1 MNDPIEPS
9 WYSWDQPKRA
19 TIQLPSEE
27 RIMPIKALLAS
38 TSLVCVLGWIP
49 FLPAQAQTAAAL
61 SGQVSSAEEASMEG
75 VLVSAKKEGSTITVT
90 VVTDAKGQ
98 YSFPGDRLDA
108 GHYAIAI
115 RAAGYTLDGPKA
127 VDIAAGGSHADVKL
141 VKAKNLANQ
150 LSNAEWLISAPGP
163 DNLKA
168 NMTNCVSCHT
178 LQRVFAS
185 THDAEEFKQIF
196 KRMGGYSPGSTPTHP
211 QLLLPGPRGDRSPM
225 PTSQWEAT
233 SAWLASVNV
242 STTEALSFEL
252 QTLPR
257 PKGAATRVIY
267 TEYDLPRK
275 ETQPHDVIVDQ
286 DGMVWYSDFSN
297 QFAGVMD
304 PKTGKAIDIPIPVL
318 KPEQPKGS
326 LEIELEADQ
335 KNVWLAMMY
344 QAGIARIDRRTHE
357 VTTYS
362 YPKEWQSTSAQASM
376 VSPQHAD
383 VDGKVWANNQDT
395 HFMYRLDVK
404 TGQFENLGASK
415 DPRGK
420 RISAYGMPTDYQNNV
435 YQLEFGGT
443 SIGVRDAKT
452 GMATIYD
459 TPNRNS
465 RPRRGRVDE
474 QNRLWFAEYGANA
487 IALFDPKTAAIK
499 EFPIPTKFAA
509 PYDVAPNKDASVV
522 WTSSMMSDQVE
533 RLDTKTGHITE
544 YLLPRSTNVRRVFVQ
559 DNGPKNALWVGS
571 NHGASIV
578 KVEPLD

>member
-1 MNDPIEPS
+1 MRLKHLLLLTSAGVFGLLVDAGLS
-9 WYSWDQPKRA
+9 
-19 TIQLPSEE
+19 TG
-27 RIMPIKALLAS
+27 ALAQSAPALA
-38 TSLVCVLGWIP
+38 
-49 FLPAQAQTAAAL
+49 
-61 SGQVSSAEEASMEG
+61 GQVTSAEEGPMEG
-75 VLVSAKKEGSTITVT
+75 VLVSARKQSSTITVT

-98 YSFPGDRLDA
+98 YSFPAGRLDP

-115 RAAGYTLDGPKA
+115 RAVGYNLDGPTA
-127 VDIAAGGSHADVKL
+127 VDIAGVGAKADIKL
-141 VKAKNLANQ
+141 VKTKNLANQ

-185 THDAEEFKQIF
+185 AHDAEEFKQIF
-196 KRMGGYSPGSTPTHP
+196 GRMGTYAPGSTPVHP
-211 QLLLPGPRGDRSPM
+211 QTLLPGPRGDRSPM
-225 PTSQWEAT
+225 PRSQWEAT

-242 STTEALSFEL
+242 NAAETLSFEL

-257 PKGAATRVIY
+257 PKGAATKVIY

-297 QFAGVMD
+297 QYAGVLD

-326 LEIELEADQ
+326 LEIELEAGQ
-335 KNVWLAMMY
+335 KNVWLALMY
-344 QAGIARIDRRTHE
+344 QAGLARIDRITHE
-357 VTTYS
+357 VTTYP

-383 VDGKVWANNQDT
+383 VDGKVWSNNQDVHT
-395 HFMYRLDVK
+395 MYRLDVK
-404 TGQFENLGASK
+404 SGQYEDLGPSK

-420 RISAYGMPTDYQNNV
+420 QISAYGMPTDHENNV

-443 SIGVRDAKT
+443 SIGLRDAKT
-452 GMATIYD
+452 GAVTIYD
-459 TPNRNS
+459 TPIKNS

-474 QNRLWFAEYGANA
+474 QNRLWFAEYGGNA
-487 IALFDPKTAAIK
+487 IGLFDPKTAAIK
-499 EFPIPTKFAA
+499 EYRLAAKFGA
-509 PYDVAPNKDASVV
+509 PYDVVPNKDASQV
-522 WTSSMMSDQVE
+522 WTGSMLNDRVA
-533 RLDTKTGHITE
+533 RLDTKSGQITE
-544 YLLPRSTNVRRVFVQ
+544 YLLPRTTNIRRVFVQ
-559 DNGPKNALWVGS
+559 EIGQQTMLWVGS

>member
-1 MNDPIEPS
+1 MRLKHLLLLTS
-9 WYSWDQPKRA
+9 AGVFGLLVHAGLS
-19 TIQLPSEE
+19 TG
-27 RIMPIKALLAS
+27 ALAQS
-38 TSLVCVLGWIP
+38 A
-49 FLPAQAQTAAAL
+49 PALT
-61 SGQVSSAEEASMEG
+61 GQVTSAGEGPMEG
-75 VLVSAKKEGSTITVT
+75 VLVSAKKQSSTITLT

-98 YSFPGDRLDA
+98 YSFPADRLDP

-115 RAAGYTLDGPKA
+115 RAVGYNLDGPTA
-127 VDIAAGGSHADVKL
+127 VDIAGVGAKADIKL
-141 VKAKNLANQ
+141 VKTKNLASQ

-185 THDAEEFKQIF
+185 AHDAEEFKQIF
-196 KRMGGYSPGSTPTHP
+196 RRMGTYAPGSTPAHP
-211 QLLLPGPRGDRSPM
+211 QKLLPGPRGDRSPM
-225 PTSQWEAT
+225 PTSQFEAT

-242 STTEALSFEL
+242 NASETLSFEL

-257 PKGAATRVIY
+257 PKGAATKVIY

-275 ETQPHDVIVDQ
+275 QTQPHDVIVDQ

-297 QFAGVMD
+297 QYAGVLD

-326 LEIELEADQ
+326 LEIELEAGQ
-335 KNVWLAMMY
+335 KNVWLALMY
-344 QAGIARIDRRTHE
+344 QAGLARIDRITHE
-357 VTTYS
+357 VTMYP

-383 VDGKVWANNQDT
+383 IDGKVWSNNQDVHT
-395 HFMYRLDVK
+395 MYRLDVK
-404 TGQFENLGASK
+404 TGRYEDLGPSK
-415 DPRGK
+415 DLRGK
-420 RISAYGMPTDYQNNV
+420 QISAYGMPTDLANNV

-443 SIGVRDAKT
+443 SIGLRDAKT
-452 GMATIYD
+452 GAVTIYD
-459 TPNRNS
+459 TPIKNS

-487 IALFDPKTAAIK
+487 IGLFDPKTAAIK
-499 EFPIPTKFAA
+499 EYQLPTKFGA
-509 PYDVAPNKDASVV
+509 PYDVVPNKDASQV
-522 WTSSMMSDQVE
+522 WTGSMLNDRVA
-533 RLDTKTGHITE
+533 RLDTKSGQFTE
-544 YLLPRSTNVRRVFVQ
+544 YLLPRTTNIRRVFVQ
-559 DNGPKNALWVGS
+559 EIGQQTMLWVGS

>member
-1 MNDPIEPS
+1 MRLKHLLLLTSAGVFGLLVDAGLS
-9 WYSWDQPKRA
+9 
-19 TIQLPSEE
+19 TG
-27 RIMPIKALLAS
+27 ALAQSAPALA
-38 TSLVCVLGWIP
+38 
-49 FLPAQAQTAAAL
+49 
-61 SGQVSSAEEASMEG
+61 GQVTSAEEGPMEG
-75 VLVSAKKEGSTITVT
+75 VLVSARKQSSTITVT

-98 YSFPGDRLDA
+98 YSFPAGRLDP

-115 RAAGYTLDGPKA
+115 RAVGYNLDGPTA
-127 VDIAAGGSHADVKL
+127 VDIAGVGAKADIKL
-141 VKAKNLANQ
+141 VKTKNLANQ

-185 THDAEEFKQIF
+185 AHDAEEFKQIF
-196 KRMGGYSPGSTPTHP
+196 GRMGTYAPGSTPVHP
-211 QLLLPGPRGDRSPM
+211 QTLLPGPRGDRSPM
-225 PTSQWEAT
+225 PRSQWEAT
-233 SAWLASVNV
+233 SAWLASVDVNAAE
-242 STTEALSFEL
+242 TLSFEL

-257 PKGAATRVIY
+257 PKGAATKVIY

-297 QFAGVMD
+297 QYAGVLD

-326 LEIELEADQ
+326 LEIELEAGQ
-335 KNVWLAMMY
+335 KNVWLALMY
-344 QAGIARIDRRTHE
+344 QAGLARIDRITHE
-357 VTTYS
+357 VTTYP

-383 VDGKVWANNQDT
+383 VDGKVWSNNQDVHT
-395 HFMYRLDVK
+395 MYRLDVK
-404 TGQFENLGASK
+404 SGQYEDLGPSK

-420 RISAYGMPTDYQNNV
+420 QISAYGMPTDHENNV

-443 SIGVRDAKT
+443 SIGLRDAKT
-452 GMATIYD
+452 GAVTIYD
-459 TPNRNS
+459 TPIKSS

-474 QNRLWFAEYGANA
+474 QNRLWFAEYGGNA
-487 IALFDPKTAAIK
+487 IGLFDPKTAAIK
-499 EFPIPTKFAA
+499 EYRLAAKFGA
-509 PYDVAPNKDASVV
+509 PYDVVPNKDASQV
-522 WTSSMMSDQVE
+522 WTGSMLNDRVA
-533 RLDTKTGHITE
+533 RLDTKSGQITE
-544 YLLPRSTNVRRVFVQ
+544 YLLPRTTNVRRVFVQ
-559 DNGPKNALWVGS
+559 EIGQQTMLWVGS